1 MAKPSNNKNI
11 NKISNIINS
20 SFGNYGQFQDD
31 DNNDAYDDINYIDN
45 NIIEDPLSMFN
56 PGKKNQDSDNEDKNI
71 TPGSQDRISKI
82 DTQKIE
88 SIISSLND
96 ANHKYNSI
104 SELQ

>member
-45 NIIEDPLSMFN
+45 NITEGPLSTFN
-56 PGKKNQDSDNEDKNI
+56 PGKKKQGSDNEDKNI
-71 TPGSQDRISKI
+71 IPGSQERISKI